1 MDEEKEK
8 LLAELEKEIL
18 TDRVDPA
25 PEQEKKDK
33 KAAKKQPDRTPK
45 KKPEPE
51 QEPEAEQPPEKLSYK
66 AATVG
71 LTALVLVLLVFF
83 LGMRWIERRAEQIAL
98 PAEISAAPTDTAAER
113 TLPESGGLDINT
125 ATKEELMELPGIGEK
140 KAQAIIDYRNEYGAF
155 LDAAE
160 IMEVDGIG
168 EGIFEKIRDL
178 IRV

>member
-1 MDEEKEK
+1 
-8 LLAELEKEIL
+8 
-18 TDRVDPA
+18 
-25 PEQEKKDK
+25 
-33 KAAKKQPDRTPK
+33 
-45 KKPEPE
+45 
-51 QEPEAEQPPEKLSYK
+51 
-66 AATVG
+66 
-71 LTALVLVLLVFF
+71 
-83 LGMRWIERRAEQIAL
+83 MRWIERRAEQIAL
-98 PAEISAAPTDTAAER
+98 PAEISAASTDTAAER
-113 TLPESGGLDINT
+113 ALPESGGLDINT